1 MKQKYW
7 VPALERAN
15 LIIELIANHPSQ
27 LRLIDLSKKLDINKS
42 SMYSLLNTLETIGWI
57 KKDKKDFYTLGPVL
71 GSYSS
76 AYFSQYDILE
86 TFSLEA
92 GHSIKVVDE
101 HIQLG
106 TLVGKEVFY
115 LAREDGSSPAR
126 LVTDPGMKFPAYA
139 SAIGKINLSQLD
151 YEELVELYPEKVF
164 EKKTENT
171 VETVDELWEQLVKA
185 KEDGFITEEQ
195 EGAIGF
201 CCVAAPIYNQENQIT
216 AGVSFTML
224 ENSWKEKREMATEE
238 IMKLAK
244 KLSTNQSFV
253 NK

>member
-27 LRLIDLSKKLDINKS
+27 LRLIDLSKKLEINKS
-42 SMYSLLNTLETIGWI
+42 SMYSLLNTLEAIGWI
-57 KKDKKDFYTLGPVL
+57 KKDKKDFYILGPVL

-92 GHSIKVVDE
+92 GNSIKIVDE

-106 TLVGKEVFY
+106 TMVGKEVFY

-139 SAIGKINLSQLD
+139 SAIGKINLTQLD
-151 YEELVELYPEKVF
+151 YEELVDLYPEKVF

-171 VETVDELWEQLVKA
+171 VQNVDELWEQLVKA
-185 KEDGFITEEQ
+185 KKDGFITEEQ

-224 ENSWKEKREMATEE
+224 ENSWKEKREIATEE

-244 KLSTNQSFV
+244 KLSTNHSFV